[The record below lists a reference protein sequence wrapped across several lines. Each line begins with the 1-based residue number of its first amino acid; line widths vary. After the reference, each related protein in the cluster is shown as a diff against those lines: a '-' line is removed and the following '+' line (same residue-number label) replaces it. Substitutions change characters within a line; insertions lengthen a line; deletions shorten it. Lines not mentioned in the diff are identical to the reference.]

1 VAAKRQSAADLEAE
15 KRFWGPVSVRVDGS
29 GRLYVA
35 EHSRH
40 RIQIYER
47 V

>member
-1 VAAKRQSAADLEAE
+1 MAAKRQSAAELEAE
-15 KRFWGPVSVRVDGS
+15 KRFWGAVWVRVDGTA
-29 GRLYVA
+29 RLYVA